1 MGIVKERL
9 NMKLKMGRES
19 CSSKSCPRG
28 SPSPTAHLLSDGR
41 ITQRVRGEV
50 CDSLAAGISLGMDVG
65 GVYGNC
71 AAREDNCDG
80 PGKPRAAAADRP
92 SLDMVLVYP

>member
-1 MGIVKERL
+1 M
-9 NMKLKMGRES
+9 
-19 CSSKSCPRG
+19 
-28 SPSPTAHLLSDGR
+28 
-41 ITQRVRGEV
+41 
-50 CDSLAAGISLGMDVG
+50 AAGISLGMDVG

>member
-1 MGIVKERL
+1 M
-9 NMKLKMGRES
+9 
-19 CSSKSCPRG
+19 
-28 SPSPTAHLLSDGR
+28 
-41 ITQRVRGEV
+41 
-50 CDSLAAGISLGMDVG
+50 AAGISLGMDVG

-80 PGKPRAAAADRP
+80 PGKPQAAATDRP

>member
-1 MGIVKERL
+1 MAAWAVTVAMATGA
-9 NMKLKMGRES
+9 
-19 CSSKSCPRG
+19 
-28 SPSPTAHLLSDGR
+28 PTAVA
-41 ITQRVRGEV
+41 QRVRGEV

-80 PGKPRAAAADRP
+80 PGKPRAAAAYRP